1 MSGMARRVWSRRE
14 MLGVGAKLALGAIA
28 AGTAACAKAPANACV
43 DPEQLTDSERSIRKS
58 LGYVE
63 QFSNKEQVCA
73 RCSFFTASAGS
84 CGTCSILNGTVN
96 ATGHCSSWAAAS

>member
-1 MSGMARRVWSRRE
+1 MNGMARRTWSRRE
-14 MLGVGAKLALGAIA
+14 MLGVGVKVALGVVA
-28 AGTAACAKAPANACV
+28 AGTAACAKGPSTACV
-43 DPEQLTDSERSIRKS
+43 DPERLTDSERAIRKS

-63 QFSNKEQVCA
+63 QNSNKEQVCA
-73 RCSFFTASAGS
+73 KCSFFTASAES